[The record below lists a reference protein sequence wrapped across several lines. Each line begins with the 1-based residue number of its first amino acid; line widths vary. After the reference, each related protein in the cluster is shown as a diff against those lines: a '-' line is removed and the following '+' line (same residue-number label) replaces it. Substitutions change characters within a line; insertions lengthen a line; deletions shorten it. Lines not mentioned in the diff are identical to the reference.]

1 MRKKD
6 YRTIYGNQVTHEEIA
21 AAAEIGISFKTLSQ
35 RLKYGWT
42 VEDALTRPVDG
53 RKGKKSGSREKYID
67 KMELKGIIGRIKYL
81 NAHAPDFPYTIPKPL
96 LTKAKRLG
104 INFEEIEPIKVEE
117 ASH

>member
-6 YRTIYGNQVTHEEIA
+6 HRIIYGNKVTREQIA
-21 AAAEIGISFKTLSQ
+21 SAAELGISFKTLSQ

-42 VEDALTRPVDG
+42 VEDALTRPVDKN
-53 RKGKKSGSREKYID
+53 KGKKSGSQEKHID
-67 KMELKGIIGRIKYL
+67 KVELKGIIGRIKYL

-96 LTKAKRLG
+96 LTKAELLG

-117 ASH
+117 VSH